1 MSARDLEDRR
11 GGSPSG
17 EEELRF
23 IRNFHDIFLSIG
35 LAMFGLGL
43 GLVSMLIVG
52 QSLSFDSFAQ
62 VQRSGWTMAGVLFAD
77 AAIMWLIAEFFAR
90 TRRLFLP
97 AIVILLGFVWF
108 FAGGVIAAYVTMFSD
123 GDYASF
129 NEAARQLELLP
140 LTASAGVTIAIF
152 AYYLRMKLPFAMGL
166 GGVALAVT
174 AIAFLGYTDKAL
186 LMSLGGKL
194 QLLSGLFLFTL
205 GVFFDARDPA
215 RRTRLSDNGFWL
227 HFFAAPLI
235 FNAMTTMVTGGGLFA
250 QNLRGNPFA
259 VGGEPTATAGLTLGL
274 VLFFAV
280 VSLLI
285 NRRALLVAGL
295 LSAAASISAL
305 LGSAGLGGAWI
316 AAMTLLLLGGA
327 MVLLGGGWHSVRRVL
342 VAPFPKTGLVARIIP
357 PEPDRE
363 EAAATSAARS

>member
-1 MSARDLEDRR
+1 MSAKDLEDRR
-11 GGSPSG
+11 RGSPSG

-35 LAMFGLGL
+35 LMMFGLGL

-52 QSLSFDSFAQ
+52 ESVSFDSFAQ
-62 VQRSGWTMAGVLFAD
+62 IQRSGWTVAGASFAD

-90 TRRLFLP
+90 SRRLFLP
-97 AIVILLGFVWF
+97 AIVILIGFVWF
-108 FAGGVIAAYVTMFSD
+108 LAGGVFAAYVTMFSD

-129 NEAARQLELLP
+129 GDAAKQLELLP
-140 LTASAGVTIAIF
+140 LTVSASVTVAIF

-174 AIAFLGYTDKAL
+174 AIAYLGYADEAL
-186 LMSLGGKL
+186 LRSLGGRL
-194 QLLSGLFLFTL
+194 QLFAGLFLFIL

-235 FNAMTTMVTGGGLFA
+235 FNAVMTMTTGGGLFA
-250 QNLRGNPFA
+250 RQLGGNPF
-259 VGGEPTATAGLTLGL
+259 GATPNAADAAGVTLIV
-274 VLFFAV
+274 VLAFAL

-295 LSAAASISAL
+295 FSAAASIAAL
-305 LGSAGLGGAWI
+305 LGNAGVGGAWI
-316 AAMTLLLLGGA
+316 AALTLLLLGGA
-327 MVLLGGGWHSVRRVL
+327 MVLLGGGWHAVRRVL
-342 VAPFPKTGLVARIIP
+342 VAPFPKTGLIARIIP

-363 EAAATSAARS
+363 DAGATAAG